1 MSVRRR
7 RGFSMLELMIVVAC
21 IAILVSAGGFTL
33 MTITQAQR
41 SRTQGDADSLYNALV
56 GTRDF
61 NGFFGDVGYIP
72 AIADASSS
80 LVVVKPAAAPMQ
92 QILRGN
98 TVGWRGPY
106 TGFDAT
112 ALSADPWGTA
122 WVMDAGLATR
132 GRITSAGSDQL
143 IGTSDDVSSPTL
155 GSKTVLG
162 SNGKGDIAIFV
173 LDPLTNTYLDYS
185 TATVR
190 ITDPLAPTSNWPWV
204 TVTDQPTS
212 PAIAFKAS
220 NMVLGR
226 HLITVDGSGTYL
238 GAVGYGVAY
247 VTGGTQ
253 SAVTVKMRYQ

>member
-1 MSVRRR
+1 MRPRAR
-7 RGFSMLELMIVVAC
+7 RGFSLLELMIVVTC
-21 IAILVSAGGFTL
+21 IVILVSAGGFTL
-33 MTITQAQR
+33 LTITQAQR

-61 NGFFGDVGYIP
+61 NGFFADVGYLPGIT
-72 AIADASSS
+72 DAANS
-80 LVVVKPAAAPMQ
+80 LVAVKPAAAPMQ
-92 QILRGN
+92 QMLRGN

-112 ALSADPWGTA
+112 ALASDPWGTS
-122 WVMDAGLATR
+122 WVMDATLATR
-132 GRITSAGSDQL
+132 GRVTSAGPDKL
-143 IGTSDDVSSPTL
+143 LGTYDDVNSPTL

-162 SNGKGDIAIFV
+162 SNGKGDIVIFV
-173 LDPLTNTYLDYS
+173 LDPVTNQYLDYS

-190 ITDPLAPTSNWPWV
+190 ITDPLAPTANWPWV

-212 PAIAFKAS
+212 PNIAFKAS

-253 SAVTVKMRYQ
+253 SAVTVRIRYQ